1 MSTCL
6 EFVNNTPKTKHTFFG
21 QVKFLM
27 NYKQMVN
34 SIMFWLLHVLLTFLL
49 RLISFIDSSWSDKTK
64 TFTQML
70 DLVLW
75 NYKWFVLWISHCNA
89 FFLLCKHLLIHFTTS
104 SGYSCYVCCLS
115 DGIMQVW
122 YACITNIN
130 SRKKKKNCEED
141 LIFYANMH
149 TNLKFNTELNVLRH
163 MSTHFRLIVITNG

>member
-1 MSTCL
+1 
-6 EFVNNTPKTKHTFFG
+6 
-21 QVKFLM
+21 
-27 NYKQMVN
+27 MVN

-49 RLISFIDSSWSDKTK
+49 RLISFIDLSWSDKTK

-89 FFLLCKHLLIHFTTS
+89 FFHLFVHLLIYFTTS

-122 YACITNIN
+122 YACITNVN
-130 SRKKKKNCEED
+130 STKKEEELRGRFDLLRK
-141 LIFYANMH
+141 YAH
-149 TNLKFNTELNVLRH
+149 KFEVQHGIKCFT
-163 MSTHFRLIVITNG
+163 THVYTL